1 MEKTY
6 TTKILQE
13 KLSNKI
19 YLSLLLIVIGV
30 VLTFFKDF
38 DNILKTKNYLSLF
51 GSFELS
57 IVGILILVSSI
68 KQKNKIESLK
78 LTLSEEY
85 IECRCEQ
92 GTYRFDPTNIEVK
105 IELYSI
111 KVNDDEHSIEINL
124 NHFLMD
130 KTKSQIKQYFS
141 NLKL

>member
-85 IECRCEQ
+85 IEYRCEQ